1 MVGPEATGSA
11 PRGAWRLDTGCRP
24 SLSVILSPIVT
35 GPRQPR
41 DGRVGLA
48 HLAVSP
54 KDPIPET
61 DATETSSGARAPGV
75 RAVRREPVLSTT
87 SSSSSS
93 SSPSPASRP
102 CAISSL
108 GAPDLPAWRDKN
120 LFPWSIQKPCNYTI
134 CPMMFYAAYCHGYI
148 QRVLADGLSFSQ
160 VAAAVEMLLSEIGL
174 EKRHHVPAQ
183 EYKHE
188 TYKDQVCQESEQPTA
203 ASMFTSYPEKH
214 TCHVDVDVDGW
225 VRFCA
230 ASRARR
236 IAFDFTPG
244 AKNIFK
250 GLPDDK
256 YIFPLHV
263 FSGPDSS
270 PSHVRSLNLAYVCL
284 NTTTTGFAGF
294 ANLKKL
300 TLHKV
305 LFLIMLPECTAL
317 EWLSIICCSYTELTL
332 CKPLLRLRYLCLH
345 YCNLEK
351 IELEAPNLTSF
362 DLINRPI
369 PLALSESPK
378 VMKFKLLHKS
388 VRYGD
393 NLDYIC
399 TELPAALP
407 GVQKLSITSTLYI
420 YDELKRFA
428 KTSVRFINL
437 RHLNLSVDGIL
448 RLAYLLEVAPVLE
461 ELELHINEERICHRI
476 GMIKLRRVV
485 MSGACHWQGLIEL
498 AHCILR
504 CAIRLDCMIMDP
516 MVRIKGLPVVDCI
529 YG

>member
-48 HLAVSP
+48 HLAMMITMNP
-54 KDPIPET
+54 NK
-61 DATETSSGARAPGV
+61 ALA
-75 RAVRREPVLSTT
+75 
-87 SSSSSS
+87 
-93 SSPSPASRP
+93 
-102 CAISSL
+102 
-108 GAPDLPAWRDKN
+108 N
-120 LFPWSIQKPCNYTI
+120 KPCNYTI
-134 CPMMFYAAYCHGYI
+134 CPMMFYAAYCHGCI

-188 TYKDQVCQESEQPTA
+188 TYKDQFVVK
-203 ASMFTSYPEKH
+203 FGLRRKH

-230 ASRARR
+230 ASRARH

-399 TELPAALP
+399 TELPAVLP
-407 GVQKLSITSTLYI
+407 G
-420 YDELKRFA
+420 LKRFA

-461 ELELHINEERICHRI
+461 ELELHLLIKHHQPDCKHSERICHRI

>member
-41 DGRVGLA
+41 DGRVGLV

-108 GAPDLPAWRDKN
+108 GAPDLPPWRGPARRRSAF
-120 LFPWSIQKPCNYTI
+120 FPFTKPCNYTI

-160 VAAAVEMLLSEIGL
+160 VAAAVEMLLSKIGL

-188 TYKDQVCQESEQPTA
+188 TYKDQFVVK
-203 ASMFTSYPEKH
+203 FGLRRKH

-230 ASRARR
+230 ASRARH

-399 TELPAALP
+399 TELPAVLP
-407 GVQKLSITSTLYI
+407 GVQKLSITSDTL
-420 YDELKRFA
+420 
-428 KTSVRFINL
+428 
-437 RHLNLSVDGIL
+437 HL
-448 RLAYLLEVAPVLE
+448 
-461 ELELHINEERICHRI
+461 
-476 GMIKLRRVV
+476 
-485 MSGACHWQGLIEL
+485 
-498 AHCILR
+498 
-504 CAIRLDCMIMDP
+504 
-516 MVRIKGLPVVDCI
+516 
-529 YG
+529 